1 MSTAQLERP
10 TSGVSRDHSFLSP
23 VHVEADIA
31 PPDRAAPAVL
41 TPGPFAEDDEAAFR
55 SDDAMAGGMISV
67 ILAIAFC
74 VLVALVAGVSYW
86 TVAVTT
92 TP

>member
-1 MSTAQLERP
+1 
-10 TSGVSRDHSFLSP
+10 
-23 VHVEADIA
+23 
-31 PPDRAAPAVL
+31 
-41 TPGPFAEDDEAAFR
+41 
-55 SDDAMAGGMISV
+55 MISV